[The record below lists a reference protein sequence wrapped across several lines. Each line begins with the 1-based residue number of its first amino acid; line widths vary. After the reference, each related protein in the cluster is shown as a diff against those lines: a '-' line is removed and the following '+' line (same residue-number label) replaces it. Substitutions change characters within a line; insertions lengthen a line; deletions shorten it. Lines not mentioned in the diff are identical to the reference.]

1 MCLRGPSS
9 SGVSKLKLVQKDEV
23 ELPRSKVYVKGR
35 GRKRAFQAKD
45 LKTWTVVRI
54 EREKQWIESKIMSS
68 LLIVPVVKMT
78 ASG

>member
-1 MCLRGPSS
+1 MCLRGPGS
-9 SGVSKLKLVQKDEV
+9 SGTSKLKLIQKDEV
-23 ELPRSKVYVKGR
+23 ELPRSKVYDKGM

-45 LKTWTVVRI
+45 LKTWTVGRI
-54 EREKQWIESKIMSS
+54 EKEKQWAESKIISS